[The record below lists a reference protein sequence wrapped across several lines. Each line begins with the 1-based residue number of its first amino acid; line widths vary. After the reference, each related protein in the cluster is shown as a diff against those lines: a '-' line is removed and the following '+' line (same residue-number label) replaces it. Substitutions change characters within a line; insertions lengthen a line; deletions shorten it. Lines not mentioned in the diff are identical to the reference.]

1 VPVAHPVKGHVPVA
15 MVMRQADAA
24 VTEAELKQYCLDNG
38 PAYAHPR
45 RIRLVEEMPLSG
57 AAKIDRVRVQR
68 ELEAAFGSE
77 LAQAS

>member
-15 MVMRQADAA
+15 MVMRKEGAA
-24 VTEAELKQYCLDNG
+24 VTEAELKQYCLAHG
-38 PAYAHPR
+38 SAYAHPR
-45 RIRLVEEMPLSG
+45 RIMLVEEIPLSG
-57 AAKIDRVRVQR
+57 AAKIDRTRVQR